1 MKTPRLPAHRAGWP
15 RAFGQLRVSS
25 ALHPFTAEGPMSEK
39 QQQEQFDTGLGKI
52 KQEIKSRLVAHGL
65 YGSFAHI
72 DAHAE
77 HVSEGVGTEMIE
89 IIVKGRRA
97 VRSFDRAQIEH
108 CCLRVGGA
116 VLLGVIAMIEEVAA
130 QSPRA

>member
-1 MKTPRLPAHRAGWP
+1 M
-15 RAFGQLRVSS
+15 F
-25 ALHPFTAEGPMSEK
+25 HPFTAGGPMGEK
-39 QQQEQFDTGLGKI
+39 EKQEQFDTGLGKI

-72 DAHAE
+72 DARAE
-77 HVSEGVGTEMIE
+77 HPLDGAGTEMIE

-97 VRSFDRAQIEH
+97 ARSFDRAQIED

-116 VLLGVIAMIEEVAA
+116 VLVGVIAMIDEVSA